1 MKNII
6 FIAIALFTFKA
17 NAQQLTIFSQYMID
31 NYNINPAAAGTYDY
45 MPISLQVRQQW
56 VGFNEAPRTQQISGH
71 MNIKD
76 HHGAGLKIYN
86 DKLGPLS
93 RISVQGSYA
102 YHIEIDRDYHLSL
115 GMSFMMNQH
124 KLDASSFNL
133 VSQTDQ
139 SLNQAGYTSTN
150 FDADFGAYFYADEFY
165 IGVSAPQLFQNKYK
179 FSDSL
184 STLTKQTRHYYL
196 SGGYKIEANSDWD
209 VEPAFLMK
217 ATQNSPVQ
225 FDLTTRVHYKD
236 MFWGGATWR
245 IKDAVSVMAG
255 MVYEGFAF
263 GYSFDF
269 TTTDIRN
276 YSNGTHE
283 IYLGYRIPNK
293 SLPSFSRY

>member
-6 FIAIALFTFKA
+6 IITIAFFSLKA

-71 MNIKD
+71 MSIKE

-124 KLDASSFNL
+124 KLNGSSFNM

-139 SLNQAGYTSTN
+139 TLNQASYTSTN
-150 FDADFGAYFYADEFY
+150 FDADFGAYFYSDEFY

-184 STLTKQTRHYYL
+184 STLTKQARHYYL

-217 ATQNSPVQ
+217 ATQNAPVQ

-245 IKDAVSVMAG
+245 IKDAVSIMAG

-293 SLPSFSRY
+293 KLPAFSRY